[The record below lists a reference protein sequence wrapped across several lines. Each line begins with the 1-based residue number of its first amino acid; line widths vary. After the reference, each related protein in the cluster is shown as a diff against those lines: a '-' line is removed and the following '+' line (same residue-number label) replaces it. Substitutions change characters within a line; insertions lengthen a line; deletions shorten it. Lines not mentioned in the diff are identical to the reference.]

1 MKDQNTNNYYDKNSH
16 RFIEG
21 TVGADMSEHYEKFL
35 SYIPEGGTII
45 DAGCGSGRDVK
56 NFRDLGY
63 NVIAFDYSIKMVEL
77 ASAYAGIDVMHC
89 DFLDFKIQEKVHG
102 IWACASLLHV
112 DEKKQREVLEK
123 YRGYLLEDGVFFMSF
138 KYGEESYEKSGRY
151 FYCHTLESLKNMILE
166 IGGYEI
172 RNLYT
177 TEDVREDRKNEM
189 WCSAI
194 IGLKSEDVNK
204 NQERF
209 SKI

>member
-1 MKDQNTNNYYDKNSH
+1 MKNQNTVDYYNRNSNL
-16 RFIEG
+16 FIEG

-35 SYIPEGGTII
+35 TYIPEGGTIV

-56 NFRDLGY
+56 IFRNLGY

-77 ASAYAGIDVMHC
+77 ASSYAGIDVMHC
-89 DFLDFKIQEKVHG
+89 DFLDLEIREKVHG

-112 DEKKQREVLEK
+112 DEKKQKEVLDK
-123 YRGYLLEDGVFFMSF
+123 YRGFLLEGGAFFMSF

-166 IGGYEI
+166 VGGYDI
-172 RNLYT
+172 KNLYV
-177 TEDVREDRKNEM
+177 TEDVREGRKNEM

-194 IGLKSEDVNK
+194 IGLKSEDVDK
-204 NQERF
+204 
-209 SKI
+209 